1 MNNLTK
7 IANTKSSGILMEI
20 VCAAL
25 VIALIVGGYL
35 YATV

>member
-1 MNNLTK
+1 MNELTK
-7 IANTKSSGILMEI
+7 RANTKSSSILMEV

-25 VIALIVGGYL
+25 VIALIVDGYL